1 MARKRVLNA
10 ADWRGPSGVKAVC
23 AALARYQ
30 NCPSPPLTTNAS
42 WLPGATSGQ
51 IPRSRRSQASLRR
64 PYCLAIDVAPVGDDQ
79 RPILLRAVIPAI
91 GRTQLRVIDGERP
104 PGEGRL
110 ADAAPRQ
117 PVGGVGRR
125 GEDGQP

>member
-30 NCPSPPLTTNAS
+30 NCPSLPLSTNAS

-51 IPRSRRSQASLRR
+51 ILQHAQPCFAARLLLQNALRLPLVAGGLHQR
-64 PYCLAIDVAPVGDDQ
+64 LAIDIALVGDDQ

-91 GRTQLRVIDGERP
+91 GCAQLRVIDGERP
-104 PGEGRL
+104 R
-110 ADAAPRQ
+110 
-117 PVGGVGRR
+117 
-125 GEDGQP
+125 

>member
-51 IPRSRRSQASLRR
+51 IPCSMRSQASLRGSCCR
-64 PYCLAIDVAPVGDDQ
+64 MPCACHWSRVASTSAS
-79 RPILLRAVIPAI
+79 RSMS
-91 GRTQLRVIDGERP
+91 
-104 PGEGRL
+104 
-110 ADAAPRQ
+110 
-117 PVGGVGRR
+117 RR
-125 GEDGQP
+125 

>member
-30 NCPSPPLTTNAS
+30 NCPSLPLSTNAS

-51 IPRSRRSQASLRR
+51 IPCSMRSRGFAARLLLQNALRLPLVAGGLHQR
-64 PYCLAIDVAPVGDDQ
+64 LAIDIALVGDDQ

-91 GRTQLRVIDGERP
+91 GCAQLRVIDGERP
-104 PGEGRL
+104 P
-110 ADAAPRQ
+110 
-117 PVGGVGRR
+117 V
-125 GEDGQP
+125 